1 MSLVESDHYVI
12 VQRKSQMSLH
22 QLPKRPDKKWYPNN
36 IFQKSHFQ
44 LSTVIIHRTIKVAR
58 DLIDLTSCLGKP
70 HGMFKLSKTSGK
82 ALTLEPVDSVV
93 ELKKELLK
101 DANSGESNQEIW
113 DDGKSQ
119 QLKKEDIEGFRDQG
133 LTGGE
138 ILSQLVENSKTFAI
152 KTEFSQ
158 EKYLNKK
165 EEKYSEWVEILK
177 PSVRLLA
184 KYYHS
189 HDAMKVL

>member
-1 MSLVESDHYVI
+1 
-12 VQRKSQMSLH
+12 
-22 QLPKRPDKKWYPNN
+22 
-36 IFQKSHFQ
+36 
-44 LSTVIIHRTIKVAR
+44 
-58 DLIDLTSCLGKP
+58 
-70 HGMFKLSKTSGK
+70 MFKLSKTSGK

-101 DANSGESNQEIW
+101 DTNSGESNQEIW

-119 QLKKEDIEGFRDQG
+119 QLNKEDIEGFRDKG

-189 HDAMKVL
+189 QDAMKVL